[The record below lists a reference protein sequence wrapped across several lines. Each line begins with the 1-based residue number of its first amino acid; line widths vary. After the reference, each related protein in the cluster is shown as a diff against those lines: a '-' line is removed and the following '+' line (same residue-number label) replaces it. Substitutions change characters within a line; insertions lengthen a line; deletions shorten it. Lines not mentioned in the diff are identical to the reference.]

1 MQRSHRNA
9 TVLLF
14 TCGIRRSDRSHMNN
28 LFLAVGR
35 LGILF
40 IRTCVDRLC
49 SLPDPVALCAASS
62 LPTFLSRL
70 SALLPVRRHLF
81 SFGFLLPLYSYA
93 LVIFCWFSSVVA
105 SRWQMQKVLSSLP
118 KHVLAADYCCGFM
131 DNLEKREE
139 GWKRGNQFLSRYS
152 I

>member
-1 MQRSHRNA
+1 
-9 TVLLF
+9 
-14 TCGIRRSDRSHMNN
+14 MNS
-28 LFLAVGR
+28 LFLVVGC

-49 SLPDPVALCAASS
+49 SLPDPGALCTASS

-70 SALLPVRRHLF
+70 SVLLPVRRHLF
-81 SFGFLLPLYSYA
+81 SFGSLLPSYSYA
-93 LVIFCWFSSVVA
+93 LVSFCWFSSIVA
-105 SRWQMQKVLSSLP
+105 SRWKMQKVLSSLP
-118 KHVLAADYCCGFM
+118 KHVLAADYCCSFM

-139 GWKRGNQFLSRYS
+139 EGWKRGNQFSSRYS